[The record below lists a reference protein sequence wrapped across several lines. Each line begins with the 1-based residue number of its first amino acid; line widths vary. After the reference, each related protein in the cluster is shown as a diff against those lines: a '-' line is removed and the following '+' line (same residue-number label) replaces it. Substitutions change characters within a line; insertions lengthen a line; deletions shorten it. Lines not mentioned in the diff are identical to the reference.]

1 MGFLASAVLP
11 ADAYLVCSI
20 QSYTNPFE
28 QRRRG
33 GEEKKKLTNPAPL
46 RLPDSSSKRVLRL
59 HPAPARLAL
68 CEPTLHSRNGAS
80 HRFER
85 LVRSPGADRGRVDL
99 QE

>member
-1 MGFLASAVLP
+1 MLIWYVV
-11 ADAYLVCSI
+11 Y
-20 QSYTNPFE
+20 NPTQTLLNKE
-28 QRRRG
+28 GGG